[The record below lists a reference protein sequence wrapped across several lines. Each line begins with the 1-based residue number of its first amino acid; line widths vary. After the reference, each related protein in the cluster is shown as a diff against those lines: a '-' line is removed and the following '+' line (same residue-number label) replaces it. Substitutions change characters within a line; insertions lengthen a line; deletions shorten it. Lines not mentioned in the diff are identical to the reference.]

1 MSQSTTDLRIVPL
14 APSQDVLTDL
24 LRDGARRLLAQ
35 AVEAEVAA
43 WIDDHAHLKDDQG
56 RRQVIRNGHLPERAI
71 QTGIG
76 AVEVQQ
82 PRVRDRR
89 PADQREAFTSAILPP
104 YLRKTRS
111 LEGLL
116 PWLYLKG
123 ISTGDF
129 AEALQAILGPDAPG
143 LSATTITRLKAAWE
157 DEFAAWNKR
166 SLAGKRY
173 VYVWADGVHFN
184 IRLEGGR
191 QCILVLMGA
200 TAEGKKE
207 LIAVA
212 DGYRESD
219 QSWRELLLDV
229 KARGLEVEPSLA
241 IGDGALGFWKA
252 MRQVWDTTQEQ
263 RCWVHK
269 TANVLD
275 KLPKGSQP
283 KAKRMLH
290 GIYLAETKAA
300 AGKAFDLFVKTYE
313 AKYPKATECLA
324 KDRGVLLAFYD
335 FPAEHWV
342 HIRTTNPIESVF
354 STVRLRHDKTKGSG
368 GRVACLT
375 MVFKLMES
383 ASKGWRS
390 LNGSP
395 LLAEVV
401 KGVVFADGIR
411 GQVPLHPEQP
421 KGDALASATTS
432 RTLINAICS
441 AQHEPGGAPSMPS
454 HSQNRLCLMRW
465 ATSLITG

>member
-1 MSQSTTDLRIVPL
+1 MQPLRAHHVAHEAEEYPAVSESTTDIRIVPM
-14 APSQDVLTDL
+14 PRGQDVLTDI
-24 LRDGARRLLAQ
+24 LRDGARRLLAE

-43 WIDDHAHLKDDQG
+43 YIDSHAHLKDQAG
-56 RRQVIRNGHLPERAI
+56 RRQVVRNGHLPERTI

-76 AVEVQQ
+76 PVEVEQ
-82 PRVRDRR
+82 PRVRDCR
-89 PADQREAFTSAILPP
+89 PADQREVFTSAILPP
-104 YLRKTRS
+104 YLRKTKS
-111 LEGLL
+111 LEGLI

-123 ISTGDF
+123 VSTGDF

-157 DEFAAWNKR
+157 DEHRAWSKR
-166 SLAGKRY
+166 SLVGKRY

-207 LIAVA
+207 LIAIA
-212 DGYRESD
+212 DGYRESE
-219 QSWRELLLDV
+219 QSWKELLLDV
-229 KARGLEVEPSLA
+229 KARGLEVEPHLA

-252 MRQVWDTTQEQ
+252 IRQVWDATREQ

-269 TANVLD
+269 TSNVLD
-275 KLPKGSQP
+275 KLPKGVQP
-283 KAKRMLH
+283 KAKAALH
-290 GIYLAETKAA
+290 DIYGAETKAE
-300 AGKAFDLFVKTYE
+300 AGKAFDLFVKTYQ

-324 KDRGVLLAFYD
+324 KDRDVLLAFYD

-354 STVRLRHDKTKGSG
+354 STVRLRHDKTKGNGS
-368 GRVACLT
+368 RAACLT

-395 LLAEVV
+395 LLSEVV
-401 KGVVFADGIR
+401 KGVVFIDGIR
-411 GQVPLHPEQP
+411 EKP
-421 KGDALASATTS
+421 AA
-432 RTLINAICS
+432 
-441 AQHEPGGAPSMPS
+441 
-454 HSQNRLCLMRW
+454 
-465 ATSLITG
+465 

>member
-1 MSQSTTDLRIVPL
+1 MQPLRAHHLAHEAEEYPAMSQSTTEIRIVPL
-14 APSQDVLTDL
+14 PQGQDVLTDL
-24 LRDGARRLLAQ
+24 LRDGARRMLAQ
-35 AVEAEVAA
+35 AIEAEVAA
-43 WIDDHAHLKDDQG
+43 WIDDHAHLVDDQG
-56 RRQVIRNGHLPERAI
+56 RRQVVRNGHLPERAI

-89 PADQREAFTSAILPP
+89 PADQREAFSSAILPP
-104 YLRKTRS
+104 YLRKTKS

-129 AEALQAILGPDAPG
+129 SEALQAILGPDAPG
-143 LSATTITRLKAAWE
+143 LSATTITRLKATWE
-157 DEFAAWNKR
+157 DEFAAWNRR

-200 TAEGKKE
+200 TAEGKRE

-212 DGYRESD
+212 DGYRESE
-219 QSWRELLLDV
+219 QSWKELLLDC
-229 KARGLEVEPSLA
+229 KARGLEVEPALA

-252 MRQVWDTTQEQ
+252 MRQVWDSTREQ

-269 TANVLD
+269 MANILD
-275 KLPKGSQP
+275 KLPEGSQP
-283 KAKRMLH
+283 KAKGMLH
-290 GIYLAETKAA
+290 EIYLAETKAEA
-300 AGKAFDLFVKTYE
+300 EKAFDLFVKTYE
-313 AKYPKATECLA
+313 AKYPKAAECLT
-324 KDRGVLLAFYD
+324 KDREALLTFYD
-335 FPAEHWV
+335 FPGEHWV
-342 HIRTTNPIESVF
+342 HLRTTNPIESVF
-354 STVRLRHDKTKGSG
+354 ATVRLRHDKTKGSG
-368 GRVACLT
+368 TRTACLT

-401 KGVVFADGIR
+401 RGTKFIDGIR
-411 GQVPLHPEQP
+411 EKP
-421 KGDALASATTS
+421 AA
-432 RTLINAICS
+432 
-441 AQHEPGGAPSMPS
+441 
-454 HSQNRLCLMRW
+454 
-465 ATSLITG
+465 

>member
-1 MSQSTTDLRIVPL
+1 MQSLKSTPMAHEAEEYPAMSASTTDIRIVPL
-14 APSQDVLTDL
+14 PTGQDVLTDL

-35 AVEAEVAA
+35 AIEAEVAS
-43 WIDDHAHLKDDQG
+43 WIDDHAHLVDDRG
-56 RRQVIRNGHLPERAI
+56 RRQVVRNGHLPERAI

-123 ISTGDF
+123 VSTGDF
-129 AEALQAILGPDAPG
+129 SEALQAILGPGAPG

-157 DEFAAWNKR
+157 DEFAAWSKR

-191 QCILVLMGA
+191 QCTLVLLGA

-207 LIAVA
+207 LIAIS

-252 MRQVWDTTQEQ
+252 MRQVWDTTKEQ

-269 TANVLD
+269 MANVLD

-290 GIYLAETKAA
+290 DIYQAEGKAGA
-300 AGKAFDLFVKTYE
+300 EKAFDLFVKTYE

-324 KDRGVLLAFYD
+324 KDREVLLSFYD

-354 STVRLRHDKTKGSG
+354 ATVRLRHDKTKGSG
-368 GRVACLT
+368 TRTACLT

-401 KGVVFADGIR
+401 RGTTFTDGIR
-411 GQVPLHPEQP
+411 EKP
-421 KGDALASATTS
+421 AA
-432 RTLINAICS
+432 
-441 AQHEPGGAPSMPS
+441 
-454 HSQNRLCLMRW
+454 
-465 ATSLITG
+465 